1 MNSDED
7 KTLRVLV
14 LEPYYGG
21 SHKSFLTG
29 LCRNLPFTFDLM
41 TLPARKWKWR
51 MRLSAPFYAQE
62 LHKSGRRYDRI
73 LCSTFVDVAAFR
85 GLAPSWV
92 REVPLLT
99 YFHENQFAYPT
110 QFEDERDLNYALTN
124 LTTALSSDRIAFNS
138 LYNLES
144 FMEGIEETLKHSY
157 DLKLEN
163 TTGEIL
169 GKSRVLPPGIDF
181 SVIDEAEEKNRPGP
195 PVILWNHRWEHDK
208 DPDSFFEALFDL
220 DREGI
225 DFDLVVLGE
234 SFKSHP
240 EIFDDAKKRLSEK
253 VLHFGYVRSR
263 NDYAHWLKQGSIVV
277 STARHEFFGIA
288 ILEAV
293 RAGCR
298 PLLPRRL
305 SYPELFPED
314 FLYHEE
320 DLLDRLK
327 EAVRKPRLSHPESMK
342 LTKPVSWEELAPA
355 YETWIT
361 EERKRNRNG
370 QSQDRHRR

>member
-1 MNSDED
+1 MNRCRD
-7 KTLRVLV
+7 KNLRVLV

-21 SHKSFLTG
+21 SHKSFLEG

-41 TLPARKWKWR
+41 TLPARKWKLR

-110 QFEDERDLNYALTN
+110 QFVDERDLTFTLTN
-124 LTTALSSDRIAFNS
+124 LTTALSSNRIAFNS
-138 LYNLES
+138 LHNLES
-144 FMEGIEETLKHSY
+144 FLEGIRRTLKHSY

-163 TTGEIL
+163 TIEEIL
-169 GKSRVLPPGIDF
+169 NKSRVLPPGIDF
-181 SVIDEAEEKNRPGP
+181 SAIDEAETESRTGP
-195 PVILWNHRWEHDK
+195 PVVVWNHRWEHDK
-208 DPDSFFEALFDL
+208 DPDAFFEALFDL

-225 DFDLVVLGE
+225 DFGLVVLGE
-234 SFKSHP
+234 SFKSYP
-240 EIFDDAKKRLSEK
+240 QVFDEAMKRLSTK
-253 VLHFGYVRSR
+253 ILHFGYVRSR
-263 NDYAHWLKQGSIVV
+263 KDYARWLKQGSIVV
-277 STARHEFFGIA
+277 STARHEFFGIS

-314 FLYHEE
+314 FLYDE
-320 DLLDRLK
+320 DDFSDQLK
-327 EAVRKPRLSHPESMK
+327 EAIRKKRLSHHTSMR
-342 LTKPVSWEELAPA
+342 LTKPVSWNELAPT
-355 YETWIT
+355 YESWI
-361 EERKRNRNG
+361 NG
-370 QSQDRHRR
+370 S